1 MNIVLSK
8 YCLDYKNNQDLTL
21 LSVLLP
27 TMNRYLKN
35 FDETKTMFF
44 LVDDE
49 KKKQSNMEQRL
60 KNYKKEKNPIVA
72 QFFMTSILTIKKDEN
87 DYQNVKN
94 DSATPPEEGSVLKA
108 IINMD

>member
-1 MNIVLSK
+1 
-8 YCLDYKNNQDLTL
+8 
-21 LSVLLP
+21 
-27 TMNRYLKN
+27 
-35 FDETKTMFF
+35 
-44 LVDDE
+44 
-49 KKKQSNMEQRL
+49 MEQRL

-94 DSATPPEEGSVLKA
+94 DSTTPPEEGSVLKA

>member
-35 FDETKTMFF
+35 FHETKTMFF

-49 KKKQSNMEQRL
+49 KK
-60 KNYKKEKNPIVA
+60 
-72 QFFMTSILTIKKDEN
+72 TIKYGAKVEKL
-87 DYQNVKN
+87 QKGKKS
-94 DSATPPEEGSVLKA
+94 DSGSVFHDEYSYNKKRRKRLSKC
-108 IINMD
+108 